1 MTATPREVQV
11 ELLIGR
17 AVHDST
23 GARLGRLAEIV
34 ARKEDDELV
43 VASYIVGPMAW
54 FHRFAVAGLGLR
66 MRGLGRVYRVAWE
79 QMDLSEPKNPR
90 TTCPRGELAREDLPR
105 RRRGLTRRP
114 ARRLA

>member
-1 MTATPREVQV
+1 VSARPREVHV

-17 AVHDST
+17 AVRDST
-23 GARLGRLAEIV
+23 GSRLGRLAEII
-34 ARKEDDELV
+34 ARKEDDAFV

-54 FHRFAVAGLGLR
+54 LHRFAVSALGLR
-66 MRGLGRVYRVAWE
+66 MRGLGRVYRIAWD
-79 QMDLSEPKNPR
+79 QMDLSDPKNPR

>member
-1 MTATPREVQV
+1 MTGTDREVQL

-17 AVHDST
+17 PVHDAT

-34 ARKEDDELV
+34 ARKEDGEFV

-54 FHRFAVAGLGLR
+54 IHRFAVSGLGLR
-66 MRGLGRVYRVAWE
+66 MRGLGRVYRVEWD
-79 QMDLSEPKNPR
+79 QMDLTDPKQPR
-90 TTCPRGELAREDLPR
+90 TTCPRDRLAREVLPP

-114 ARRLA
+114 DRRLV